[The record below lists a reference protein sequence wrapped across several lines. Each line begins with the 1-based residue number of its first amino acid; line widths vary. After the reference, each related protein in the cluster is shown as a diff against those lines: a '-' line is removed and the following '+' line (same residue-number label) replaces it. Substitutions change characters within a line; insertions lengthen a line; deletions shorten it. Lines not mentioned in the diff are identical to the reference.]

1 MAEKPNR
8 AADVVPLKNSK
19 CPNCGKLAAAE
30 YRPFCSERCANID
43 LGRWFNGDY
52 RIPTNEVP
60 GDSPGDVPDDIP
72 GDILGEDEG

>member
-1 MAEKPNR
+1 MAKKPNR
-8 AADVVPLKNSK
+8 AADVVPLKNLK
-19 CPNCGKLAAAE
+19 CPTCGKPAAAD

-60 GDSPGDVPDDIP
+60 ADIPGDVP
-72 GDILGEDEG
+72 GDDEG